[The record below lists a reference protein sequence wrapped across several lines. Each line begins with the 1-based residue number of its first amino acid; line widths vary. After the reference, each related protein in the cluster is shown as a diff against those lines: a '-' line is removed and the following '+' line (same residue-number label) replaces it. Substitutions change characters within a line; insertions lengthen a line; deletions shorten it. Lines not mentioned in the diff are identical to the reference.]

1 MENSLNYAAIAFD
14 GVLALV
20 LLVLAW
26 QLLRSPNLFKAI
38 VLFISFGLM
47 LSLAWIRLK
56 AIDIALAEAAIGA
69 GLTGAL
75 FLTALDRLQRREEND
90 REEQDARW
98 KSQEKKPIITTE
110 ASDQGLAAMIRKNK
124 NHFFSRPLQTI
135 AAISV
140 LALTCILGWTV
151 WTLPPFSDQ
160 MSALVSSNMPI
171 SGVENPV
178 TAVLLNFR
186 GYDTLLEIGVLLLA
200 AVGVISVAPSA
211 VMRTGSSPSPILLLL
226 IRLLLPFIILV
237 SGYILWIGKYA
248 PGGAF
253 QAGAVLA
260 AGGILLA
267 TAAVRFNLSA
277 SKAMPLATGIGLL
290 IFLLVA
296 LATMIICG
304 NYLQY
309 PVALAGTLILVIEA
323 AATLSIAAVLVRLFV
338 GVKSDTDNPAP
349 GEDSQTLI
357 FEEENT
363 IK

>member
-1 MENSLNYAAIAFD
+1 MENSLNLAAVTFD

-47 LSLAWIRLK
+47 LSLAWVRLK
-56 AIDIALAEAAIGA
+56 AVDIALAEAAIGA

-75 FLTALDRLQRREEND
+75 FLTALDRLQRNNQKAGD
-90 REEQDARW
+90 SLT
-98 KSQEKKPIITTE
+98 SQPGKV
-110 ASDQGLAAMIRKNK
+110 
-124 NHFFSRPLQTI
+124 I
-135 AAISV
+135 AGISV
-140 LALTCILGWTV
+140 LALTGILGWTV

-160 MSALVSSNMPI
+160 MLALVSSNMPI

-200 AVGVISVAPSA
+200 AVGVLAVTPSA
-211 VMRTGSSPSPILLLL
+211 VMVADSAPSPILILLL
-226 IRLLLPFIILV
+226 RLLLPFIILV

-277 SKAMPLATGIGLL
+277 SKALPLATGIGLL

-296 LATMIICG
+296 LATMMLRG

-309 PVALAGTLILVIEA
+309 PVAHAGTLILVIEA
-323 AATLSIAAVLVRLFV
+323 AATLSIAAVLVLLFV
-338 GVKSDTDNPAP
+338 GVKSDADCPAP
-349 GEDSQTLI
+349 GEDSKNFI